1 MQYFQN
7 FSALY
12 YKING
17 KDELVIDILKRAL
30 IKSEVISN
38 IDAYL
43 EYEVKEGD
51 SLQSISYNLYDSVY
65 PFWIILLMNQQLDPY
80 FCLPV
85 NENILKEQSKKKYG
99 EDNLYNIHHYE
110 DNNGNV
116 VDNPI
121 FHDKQENKFY
131 RIINGNNVYINP
143 DLMTDEEKNKSITYK
158 EITNWQYEVNENEKR
173 RKIKLLR
180 PEYLDA
186 VIDEFNGMVG

>member
-30 IKSEVISN
+30 IKSDVINN

-65 PFWIILLMNQQLDPY
+65 PFWIILLMNQELNPY

-85 NENILKEQSKKKYG
+85 KEDILKEQAKKKYG
-99 EDNLYNIHHYE
+99 EDHLYDIHHYE
-110 DNNGNV
+110 DQNGNKI
-116 VDNPI
+116 DNPLFYDEI
-121 FHDKQENKFY
+121 ANKFY
-131 RIINGNNVYINP
+131 RIINNERIYINSNLIIQSQ
-143 DLMTDEEKNKSITYK
+143 DNSKTYK
-158 EITNWQYEVNENEKR
+158 EVSNWQYEINMNEKR
-173 RKIKLLR
+173 RTIKLLR

-186 VIDEFNGMVG
+186 VLDEFNDLVS

>member
-30 IKSEVISN
+30 IKADVVNN

-65 PFWIILLMNQQLDPY
+65 PFWIILLMNQELNPY

-85 NENILKEQSKKKYG
+85 KEDILKEQAKKKYG
-99 EDNLYNIHHYE
+99 EDHLYDIHHYE
-110 DNNGNV
+110 DSQGV
-116 VDNPI
+116 KVDNPI
-121 FHDKQENKFY
+121 FYEELTNKFY
-131 RIINGNNVYINP
+131 RIINGENIYINSN
-143 DLMTDEEKNKSITYK
+143 LVTYDEQTRSKSYTPIS
-158 EITNWQYEVNENEKR
+158 NWQYEINENEKKR
-173 RKIKLLR
+173 TIKLLR

-186 VIDEFNGMVG
+186 VLDEFNEMVG